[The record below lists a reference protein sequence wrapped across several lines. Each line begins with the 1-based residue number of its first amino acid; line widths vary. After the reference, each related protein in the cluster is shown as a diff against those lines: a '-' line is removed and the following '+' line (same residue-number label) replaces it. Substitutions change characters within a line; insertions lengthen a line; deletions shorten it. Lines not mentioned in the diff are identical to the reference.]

1 MICCDAAKNQR
12 LYLAQTTT
20 GQACYCK
27 KCGRAWPATKQDID
41 RVSAIDQQDTRQTK
55 RAHHG

>member
-1 MICCDAAKNQR
+1 MSCCDTAKNQR
-12 LYLAQTTT
+12 LYPAHTPT

-41 RVSAIDQQDTRQTK
+41 RISAATGK
-55 RAHHG
+55 